1 MSFKIDEFGDIP
13 DDIKEMIDNPI
24 LQFNEVQLI
33 DDQRIVS
40 IMQSPLLFT
49 LADLKA
55 HCPHFFNMLEGICAG
70 LRKFAKSLKKIH

>member
-1 MSFKIDEFGDIP
+1 
-13 DDIKEMIDNPI
+13 MIDNPKF
-24 LQFNEVQLI
+24 QFNEVQLI
-33 DDQRIVS
+33 NDQRIVS

-55 HCPHFFNMLEGICAG
+55 HCPHFFNMLEGICAE